1 MLIFVKM
8 FSLYKEIDYEK
19 NILTDVITIDN
30 EIQHGKPV
38 LKGTRLPIAVIIGS
52 LAGGMTY
59 DEVIQEYAVTREQI
73 LASLAYFSE
82 LLRLNYFKISF

>member
-1 MLIFVKM
+1 MKK
-8 FSLYKEIDYEK
+8 S
-19 NILTDVITIDN
+19 ILNDVITIDN

-38 LKGTRLPIAVIIGS
+38 LKGTRLPISVIIGS

-59 DEVIQEYAVTREQI
+59 EEVIQEYAVTREQI

-82 LLRLNYFKISF
+82 LLNYETVYSMEKVG

>member
-1 MLIFVKM
+1 MKK
-8 FSLYKEIDYEK
+8 S
-19 NILTDVITIDN
+19 ILTDVITIDN

-38 LKGTRLPIAVIIGS
+38 LKGTRLPISIIIGS

-73 LASLAYFSE
+73 LASLAYFPE
-82 LLRLNYFKISF
+82 LLNYETVYSMEKVS

>member
-1 MLIFVKM
+1 MKK
-8 FSLYKEIDYEK
+8 S
-19 NILTDVITIDN
+19 ILNDVITINN

-38 LKGTRLPIAVIIGS
+38 LRGTRLPIAVIIGS

-82 LLRLNYFKISF
+82 LLNYETVYSMEKVS

>member
-1 MLIFVKM
+1 MKR
-8 FSLYKEIDYEK
+8 S
-19 NILTDVITIDN
+19 ILTDVITIDN

-38 LKGTRLPIAVIIGS
+38 LKGTRLPISVIIGS

-82 LLRLNYFKISF
+82 LLNYETVYSMEKVS

>member
-1 MLIFVKM
+1 MKKSIT
-8 FSLYKEIDYEK
+8 
-19 NILTDVITIDN
+19 TDVITIDN
-30 EIQHGKPV
+30 EIQHGKPI

-82 LLRLNYFKISF
+82 LLNYETVYSMEKVS

>member
-1 MLIFVKM
+1 MKK
-8 FSLYKEIDYEK
+8 S
-19 NILTDVITIDN
+19 ILNDVITIDN

-38 LKGTRLPIAVIIGS
+38 LKGTRLPIAIIIGS

-82 LLRLNYFKISF
+82 LLNYETVYAMEKVS

>member
-1 MLIFVKM
+1 MKK
-8 FSLYKEIDYEK
+8 S
-19 NILTDVITIDN
+19 ILNDVITIDN

-82 LLRLNYFKISF
+82 LLNYETVYSMEKVS

>member
-1 MLIFVKM
+1 MKK
-8 FSLYKEIDYEK
+8 S
-19 NILTDVITIDN
+19 ILTDVIIIDN

-82 LLRLNYFKISF
+82 LLNYETVYTMEKVS

>member
-1 MLIFVKM
+1 MKK
-8 FSLYKEIDYEK
+8 S
-19 NILTDVITIDN
+19 ILNDVITIDN

-38 LKGTRLPIAVIIGS
+38 LKGTRLPIAIIIGS

-82 LLRLNYFKISF
+82 LLNYETVYSMEKVS

>member
-1 MLIFVKM
+1 MKR
-8 FSLYKEIDYEK
+8 S
-19 NILTDVITIDN
+19 ILNDVITIDN

-38 LKGTRLPIAVIIGS
+38 LRGTRLPIAVIIGS

-82 LLRLNYFKISF
+82 LLNYETVYSMEKVS

>member
-1 MLIFVKM
+1 MKK
-8 FSLYKEIDYEK
+8 S
-19 NILTDVITIDN
+19 ILTDVITIDN

-38 LKGTRLPIAVIIGS
+38 LKATRLPIAVIIGS

-73 LASLAYFSE
+73 LAALAYFSE
-82 LLRLNYFKISF
+82 LLNYETVYSMEKVS

>member
-1 MLIFVKM
+1 MKK
-8 FSLYKEIDYEK
+8 S
-19 NILTDVITIDN
+19 ILNDVITIDN

-38 LKGTRLPIAVIIGS
+38 LRGTRLPIAVIIGS

-82 LLRLNYFKISF
+82 LLNYETVYSMEKVSWNYAF

>member
-1 MLIFVKM
+1 MKTNTLH
-8 FSLYKEIDYEK
+8 
-19 NILTDVITIDN
+19 NAITIDN

-59 DEVIQEYAVTREQI
+59 DEVIQEYAVTHEQI
-73 LASLAYFSE
+73 LTSLAYFSE
-82 LLRLNYFKISF
+82 LLNSETVHLMEKVS